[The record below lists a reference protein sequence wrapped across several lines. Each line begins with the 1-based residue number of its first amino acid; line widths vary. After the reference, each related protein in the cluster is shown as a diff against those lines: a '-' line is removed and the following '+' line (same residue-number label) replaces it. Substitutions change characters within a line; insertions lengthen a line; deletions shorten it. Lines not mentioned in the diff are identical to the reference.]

1 MAQTILKELTYDG
14 SKVVVEVARRDAQ
27 GRVIDTTYATKAELP
42 DSYTLPIASASTL
55 GGIKVGAGLSIN
67 SGTGV
72 LSATGGGTADSVDW
86 SNVES
91 RPFNTISSTDFVVSG
106 SQELQISDDKWATKS
121 YVTGLGYVTTTIFN
135 EYINTTAPAEFVA
148 IEGFKANYLD
158 SNNVAYKSEIPNTS
172 DFITVD
178 VSNLTNYYTKSQTYT
193 KSEVDGIVNT
203 LKTGAMQVVEE
214 LPGTG
219 QEGIIYLVGTGQP
232 YDMYIWE
239 SNAYI
244 EIGTTEIDLSGYVPT
259 TRTVNGHAL
268 STNVTVTKGDVGLG
282 SVVNTGDSATPTN
295 NGTEKFTTGG
305 AYLMQKTLQ
314 SAISGKQDTLT
325 SAQLNAVNS
334 GITSAK
340 VSTYDGY
347 ASKIAGKQNKLTAG
361 NGITITGTTIAS
373 VITASDVTINLQ

>member
-27 GRVIDTTYATKAELP
+27 GRVIDTTYATKEELP

-67 SGTGV
+67 AESGV
-72 LSATGGGTADSVDW
+72 LSATGGGTADAVDW

-91 RPFNTISSTDFVVSG
+91 RPFNSVSSTDFVVSG
-106 SQELQISDDKWATKS
+106 SQELQISDSKWATKS
-121 YVTGLGYVTTTIFN
+121 YVTGLGYVTTATFN

-158 SNNVAYKSEIPNTS
+158 ANNVAYKSEIPDTS
-172 DFITVD
+172 DFITAD
-178 VSNLTNYYTKSQTYT
+178 VSNLANYYTKSQTYT

-203 LKTGAMQVVEE
+203 LKTGAMQVVAE

-239 SNAYI
+239 NNAYI

-268 STNVTVTKGDVGLG
+268 SANVTISKSDVGLG
-282 SVVNTGDSATPTN
+282 SVVNTGDSATPTSG
-295 NGTEKFTTGG
+295 GTTKFTTGG
-305 AYLMQKTLQ
+305 AYTMQQTLQ
-314 SAISGKQDTLT
+314 SAINGKQATLT

-347 ASKIAGKQNKLTAG
+347 ASQIAGKQDKLTAG
-361 NGITITGTTIAS
+361 NGITISGNTIAS